1 MTISNASDGS
11 TAFSTTPIRPSA
23 DVMMM
28 PPYGTWCLF
37 MRAANFGPEPATAS
51 ERRVR
56 PVEYSPAFRD
66 DSAAVSTTTWITS
79 PACGMPMPEKNV
91 TNGDSLEE

>member
-1 MTISNASDGS
+1 
-11 TAFSTTPIRPSA
+11 
-23 DVMMM
+23 
-28 PPYGTWCLF
+28 
-37 MRAANFGPEPATAS
+37 MRAANFGPDPATAS

-56 PVEYSPAFRD
+56 PVEYRPALSEE
-66 DSAAVSTTTWITS
+66 SAAVRTTTWITS